1 MARKKTGD
9 EPRGLVALQRAALP
23 DRPLRSATTQYFI
36 LGDGVGQGMAIALK
50 AIAAVTTLPPIAIDP
65 AYRKA
70 RRLRLIGNIK
80 YVSQRAESYRL
91 SSKLLKKASAFV
103 VLACRA
109 HTPVGKFVTRLRAAA
124 PRGTRLYAACL
135 TCHSP
140 GLRGRVQLVRGWQLL
155 LPRGTAGYAKSKYV
169 ADGAGACCVS
179 LPNAAQRKRCLA
191 TFRRRTAAAM
201 RTCIAKK
208 KIDSA
213 PTLKRLN

>member
-1 MARKKTGD
+1 MARKKSSD
-9 EPRGLVALQRAALP
+9 EPRCLSALRRAALP

-50 AIAAVTTLPPIAIDP
+50 AVAAVTPLPPIAIDP

-70 RRLRLIGNIK
+70 RRLRIIGNIK
-80 YVSQRAESYRL
+80 YVSQRAETYRL

-124 PRGTRLYAACL
+124 PRGSRLYAACL
-135 TCHSP
+135 PCHSP

-169 ADGAGACCVS
+169 ADGTGARCVS
-179 LPNAAQRKRCLA
+179 PNATQRKRCLA
-191 TFRRRTAAAM
+191 TIRRRIAAAM
-201 RTCIAKK
+201 RTCVAKK
-208 KIDSA
+208 KPTARRRSSA
-213 PTLKRLN
+213 